1 VRNAGRTRA
10 ERAGCGLQPWAVP
23 AGRPARTASSVGAV
37 PRSPRR
43 FRYAAWSDGPD
54 PLAPPFDIRAAID
67 ELGERVLAGDSLRD
81 AIRDLLRRGP
91 TGQDRNGRERGGLDD
106 LARRVRKRRE
116 QLRKSGRF
124 GGTLDQVRELLDRA
138 LEAERAELM
147 ADDSDDA
154 RLAEA
159 ELAAVPDDTARAV
172 TALAERQWRSP
183 QAAQAYEQ
191 IRQLLQRD
199 VLDARFRGMAQAL
212 ADPDPAA
219 MAAVKDMLSDLNAL
233 LETHARG
240 QDSPEQFA
248 EFMAKHGEFFPDD
261 PADVDELLDSLAR
274 RQQAAR
280 RMFASMTPEQRQ
292 QLGELMDGAMQDMD
306 LAAQLAALD
315 DAVNALRP
323 GSGRARGEQ
332 MRGSGSMGTGQSL
345 DVLEEMGD
353 LDALA
358 EQLAQDHPGATLDDV
373 DVETVERQFGA
384 RTAAEVQRLRDLE
397 RELQRQGFLTRGRGD
412 ELALTPKALRRLG
425 QTALKAAFD
434 QVRTGRRGTHDTR
447 SAGAAGDP
455 TGSHRQWVF
464 GDEQP
469 LDVVRT
475 VSNAVLRSASDRTP
489 PPADPVTGRRP
500 GRRTVRLEPEDFAVT
515 ETEQRSSAAVAL
527 CVDLSYSMVA
537 EDRWGPMK
545 QTALAV
551 AHLVATRFP
560 QDSLQI
566 IGFNRV
572 ATPMTTA
579 ELAAVDPEYLQG
591 TNLQHAL
598 IHAGRHLRRHPQ
610 AEPVVLV
617 VTDGEP
623 TAHLEA
629 DGEAFFDWP
638 PRPETIRA
646 TVEEVDA
653 LTRAGATINLFML
666 GEDPGLQRFVEAIA
680 RRNGGR
686 VFSPDPARLGAFVVA
701 DYLRARTG
709 RRAAA

>member
-1 VRNAGRTRA
+1 M
-10 ERAGCGLQPWAVP
+10 
-23 AGRPARTASSVGAV
+23 

-54 PLAPPFDIRAAID
+54 PLAPPFDIRAAVD
-67 ELGERVLAGDSLRD
+67 EIGRRVLDGESLRD

-91 TGQDRNGRERGGLDD
+91 DGRERGGLDD

-116 QLRKSGRF
+116 QLRRSGQF
-124 GGTLDQVRELLDRA
+124 GGTLEKVRELLDRA
-138 LEAERAELM
+138 LEAERGELM

-154 RLAEA
+154 RFAEA
-159 ELAAVPDDTARAV
+159 ELDALPDDTARAV
-172 TALAERQWRSP
+172 GALAERQWRSP
-183 QAAQAYEQ
+183 QAAQAYDE
-191 IRQLLQRD
+191 IKKLLQKD
-199 VLDARFRGMAQAL
+199 VLDARFRGMAEAM
-212 ADPDPAA
+212 ANPDPAA

-233 LETHARG
+233 LDSHAKGEDTTEAFAQFMDSHG
-240 QDSPEQFA
+240 Q
-248 EFMAKHGEFFPDD
+248 FFPDD
-261 PADVDELLDSLAR
+261 PSDVDELLDSLAR
-274 RQQAAR
+274 RQAAAAK
-280 RMFASMTPEQRQ
+280 MFASMSPEQRQ
-292 QLGELMDGAMQDMD
+292 QLGELMDQAMQDMD
-306 LAAQLAALD
+306 LAAQLSALD
-315 DAVNALRP
+315 DAVKALRP
-323 GSGRARGEQ
+323 GQGRVRGEP
-332 MRGSGSMGTGQSL
+332 MRGQQGMGTGESL
-345 DVLEEMGD
+345 DVLEEMSD

-373 DVETVERQFGA
+373 DVETVQRQFGA
-384 RTAAEVQRLRDLE
+384 RTAAEVQRLRELE
-397 RELQRQGFLTRGRGD
+397 RELQQQGFLTRGRGD
-412 ELALTPKALRRLG
+412 ELSLTPKALRRLG
-425 QTALKAAFD
+425 QTALRAAFD
-434 QVRTGRRGTHDTR
+434 QVRTGGRGTHETR

-455 TGSHRQWVF
+455 TGAHRQWEF
-464 GDEQP
+464 GDDQP

-475 VSNAVLRSASDRTP
+475 VSNAVLRSAADRSRTP
-489 PPADPVTGRRP
+489 G
-500 GRRTVRLEPEDFAVT
+500 TVRLRPDDFAVV
-515 ETEQRSSAAVAL
+515 ETELRSSAAVAL

-551 AHLVATRFP
+551 AHLVATRYP
-560 QDSLQI
+560 QDALQI
-566 IGFNRV
+566 IGFNRT
-572 ATPMTTA
+572 ASPMSTT
-579 ELAAVDPEYLQG
+579 ELASADPDYLQG

-623 TAHLEA
+623 TAHLES
-629 DGEAFFDWP
+629 DGEASFDWP

-666 GEDPGLQRFVEAIA
+666 GEDEGLKRFVDAIA

-701 DYLRARTG
+701 DYIRARGG
-709 RRAAA
+709 RSAAA

>member
-1 VRNAGRTRA
+1 M
-10 ERAGCGLQPWAVP
+10 
-23 AGRPARTASSVGAV
+23 

-43 FRYAAWSDGPD
+43 FRYAAWADGPD
-54 PLAPPFDIRAAID
+54 PLAPPFDLRAAVD
-67 ELGERVLAGDSLRD
+67 EIGQRVLAGDSLRD

-91 TGQDRNGRERGGLDD
+91 DGRQRGGLDD
-106 LARRVRKRRE
+106 LARKVRKRRE
-116 QLRKSGRF
+116 QLRRSGRF

-154 RLAEA
+154 RFAEA
-159 ELAAVPDDTARAV
+159 ELDAVPTDTARAV
-172 TALAERQWRSP
+172 SALAERQWRSP

-191 IRQLLQRD
+191 IKQLLQRD

-212 ADPDPAA
+212 ANPDPAA
-219 MAAVKDMLSDLNAL
+219 MAAVKDMLSDLNQL
-233 LETHARG
+233 LDAHARG
-240 QDSPEQFA
+240 QDTGEQFA
-248 EFMAKHGEFFPDD
+248 EFMSKHGEFFPDD

-274 RQQAAR
+274 RQQAAAK
-280 RMFASMTPEQRQ
+280 MFASMTPEQRQ

-315 DAVNALRP
+315 DAVKALRP
-323 GSGRARGEQ
+323 GSGRVRGEQ
-332 MRGSGSMGTGQSL
+332 MGSGPGMGTGQSL
-345 DVLEEMGD
+345 DLLEEMGD

-373 DVETVERQFGA
+373 DVDTVERQFGA

-397 RELQRQGFLTRGRGD
+397 RELQRQGFLTRGRGE

-434 QVRTGRRGTHDTR
+434 QVRVGKRGTHDTR

-455 TGSHRQWVF
+455 TGSHRQWEF

-489 PPADPVTGRRP
+489 PPVNART
-500 GRRTVRLEPEDFAVT
+500 GRRTVRLEPDDFAVT

-551 AHLVATRFP
+551 AHLMATRFP

-572 ATPMTTA
+572 AAPMTTA

-666 GEDPGLQRFVEAIA
+666 GEDRGLQRFVEAIA

>member
-1 VRNAGRTRA
+1 M
-10 ERAGCGLQPWAVP
+10 
-23 AGRPARTASSVGAV
+23 

-54 PLAPPFDIRAAID
+54 PLAPPFDIRAAVD

-124 GGTLDQVRELLDRA
+124 GGTLDQVRELLDHA

-159 ELAAVPDDTARAV
+159 ELEAVPDDTARAV

-545 QTALAV
+545 QTALAL
-551 AHLVATRFP
+551 AHLVSTRFR
-560 QDSLQI
+560 QDALQI
-566 IGFNRV
+566 IGFDRL
-572 ATPMTTA
+572 ARPLTA
-579 ELAAVDPEYLQG
+579 MQLAEVEPEWIQG
-591 TNLQHAL
+591 TNLHHAL
-598 IHAGRHLRRHPQ
+598 LLAGRHVRRHPD
-610 AEPVVLV
+610 AEPVVLI

-623 TAHLEA
+623 TAHLEQ
-629 DGEAFFDWP
+629 DGSPTFQWP
-638 PRPETIRA
+638 TTPATVRA
-646 TVEEVDA
+646 TVGEVDA
-653 LTRAGATINLFML
+653 MTRYGAALNFFLL
-666 GEDPGLQRFVEAIA
+666 GDDPGLARFVDSVA

-686 VFSPDPARLGAFVVA
+686 VFTPELGQLGEFVVA
-701 DYLRARTG
+701 DYLRAHRG
-709 RRAAA
+709 RRRSA